1 MSLLGLMY
9 VLVPLVLGE
18 YLGRTLRIG
27 FAANGALRLALTAA
41 AIALFVAVPGGAPT
55 TASVSLAIGFVAG
68 LAEGLAGPGHGLTV
82 AGQRRSGLVAP
93 RPRSS

>member
-68 LAEGLAGPGHGLTV
+68 LAEGLAGPGRALTV
-82 AGQRRSGLVAP
+82 AGQGAAGP
-93 RPRSS
+93 NGPRSRSA